1 MHCTAILIYYCTG
14 RDYQLSIH
22 SIFFSDVRFPYV
34 IAEFLRHAPCIRDV
48 RQDFGVC
55 ARDYEEKLQT
65 INAKANESLLPAAA
79 NSEEQMRALC
89 W

>member
-1 MHCTAILIYYCTG
+1 
-14 RDYQLSIH
+14 
-22 SIFFSDVRFPYV
+22 
-34 IAEFLRHAPCIRDV
+34 V